1 MAGYKYIGKRIYY
14 LKVDGRVVLDTG
26 EAEGWVVENPHE
38 LQKPPMTKKEYDFKI
53 YAELQKY
60 NPEEVDFIELK
71 WGEFKTEFAECTS
84 YRVNVDT
91 KQLEFDYTPVPP
103 SPEVP
108 VAPSLHERVDN
119 LELGAEATQE
129 ALDMLLLASMGEP
142 VQAATL
148 AVSTFANIKQKGVD
162 NMAAYIAMRIIKKGD
177 KSVEAGREYYVTWM
191 THPVYSKF
199 KADVDLILQ
208 AEERENLIVESL

>member
-1 MAGYKYIGKRIYY
+1 MAGYKYLGKRIYY

-26 EAEGWVVENPHE
+26 EAEGWVNPTTTEDDWRIYSE
-38 LQKPPMTKKEYDFKI
+38 LS
-53 YAELQKY
+53 KY
-60 NPEEVDFIELK
+60 NKSEVDFIELQF
-71 WGEFKTEFAECTS
+71 GEFKTEFAECTD
-84 YRVNVDT
+84 YYIDINT
-91 KQLEFDYTPVPP
+91 KELKFEYGEKPNP
-103 SPEVP
+103 PEVP
-108 VAPSLHERVDN
+108 VKPSLHERVDN

-129 ALDMLLLASMGEP
+129 ALDMLLLANMGEP

-148 AVSTFANIKQKGVD
+148 AVSTFANTNTKQKGVD
-162 NMAAYIAMRIIKKGD
+162 TMAAYIAMRIIKKGD

>member
-14 LKVDGRVVLDTG
+14 LKVDGRVILDTG
-26 EAEGWVVENPHE
+26 EAEGWVNPTTTE
-38 LQKPPMTKKEYDFKI
+38 QDWEI
-53 YAELQKY
+53 YSDLSKY
-60 NPEEVDFIELK
+60 NKSEVDFIELQF
-71 WGEFKTEFAECTS
+71 GEFKTEFAECTS

-91 KQLEFDYTPVPP
+91 KTLEFDYTPIPP

-108 VAPSLHERVDN
+108 VKPSLHERVDD

-148 AVSTFANIKQKGVD
+148 AVSTFANKNKQKGD
-162 NMAAYIAMRIIKKGD
+162 DTMAAYIAMRIIKKGD

>member
-1 MAGYKYIGKRIYY
+1 MAGYKYLGKRIYY

-26 EAEGWVVENPHE
+26 EAEGWVNPTTTE
-38 LQKPPMTKKEYDFKI
+38 DDWII
-53 YAELQKY
+53 YAELSKY
-60 NPEEVDFIELK
+60 NKSEVDYIELQF
-71 WGEFKTEFAECTS
+71 GEFKTEFTECTS

-129 ALDMLLLASMGEP
+129 ALDMLLLANMGEP

-148 AVSTFANIKQKGVD
+148 AVSTFANTKQKGVD

>member
-1 MAGYKYIGKRIYY
+1 MAGYKFFGSRVYY
-14 LKVDGRVVLDTG
+14 LKENGNVVFKTG
-26 EAEGWVVENPHE
+26 QAEGWVIEIKPEQDWEIYEE
-38 LQKPPMTKKEYDFKI
+38 LKKYTKES
-53 YAELQKY
+53 L
-60 NPEEVDFIELK
+60 DFIQLQYD
-71 WGEFKTEFAECTS
+71 EFKTEFVECTS
-84 YRVNVDT
+84 YHVDVA
-91 KQLEFDYTPVPP
+91 KKEIVFEYGEKPNP
-103 SPEVP
+103 PEVP
-108 VAPSLHERVDN
+108 VKPSLHERVDD

-129 ALDMLLLASMGEP
+129 ALDMLLLANMGEP

-148 AVSTFANIKQKGVD
+148 AVSTFANTKQKGVD

>member
-14 LKVDGRVVLDTG
+14 LKVDGRVILDTG
-26 EAEGWVVENPHE
+26 EAEGWVNPTTSEDDWRIYSE
-38 LQKPPMTKKEYDFKI
+38 LS
-53 YAELQKY
+53 KY
-60 NPEEVDFIELK
+60 NKSEVDFMELQF
-71 WGEFKTEFAECTS
+71 GEFKTEFAECTS
-84 YRVNVDT
+84 YRVNTDT
-91 KQLEFDYTPVPP
+91 KTLEFDYTPVPP
-103 SPEVP
+103 APEVP
-108 VAPSLHERVDN
+108 VKPSLHERVDD

-129 ALDMLLLASMGEP
+129 ALDMLLLANMGEP

-148 AVSTFANIKQKGVD
+148 AVSTFANTKQKGVD

>member
-1 MAGYKYIGKRIYY
+1 MAGYKYLGKRIYF

-26 EAEGWVVENPHE
+26 EAEGWVNPTTTEQDWEIYTE
-38 LQKPPMTKKEYDFKI
+38 LS
-53 YAELQKY
+53 KY
-60 NPEEVDFIELK
+60 NKSEVDFIELQF
-71 WGEFKTEFAECTS
+71 GEFKTEFAECTS
-84 YRVNVDT
+84 YRVNVET
-91 KQLEFDYTPVPP
+91 KQLEFDYTPIPP

-142 VQAATL
+142 VQI
-148 AVSTFANIKQKGVD
+148 STFAIDNNKKKGVD

>member
-1 MAGYKYIGKRIYY
+1 MAGYKFFGSRIYY
-14 LKVDGRVVLDTG
+14 LKENGNVVFKTG
-26 EAEGWVVENPHE
+26 QAEGWVTEI
-38 LQKPPMTKKEYDFKI
+38 KPEKDWEI
-53 YAELQKY
+53 YE
-60 NPEEVDFIELK
+60 ELK
-71 WGEFKTEFAECTS
+71 KYTKESLDYIQLQYDEFKTEFAECTS
-84 YRVNVDT
+84 YHVDVA
-91 KQLEFDYTPVPP
+91 KKEIVFEYGEKPNP
-103 SPEVP
+103 PEVP
-108 VAPSLHERVDN
+108 VKPSLHERVDD

-129 ALDMLLLASMGEP
+129 ALDMLLLANMGEP

-148 AVSTFANIKQKGVD
+148 AVSTFANTNTKQKGVD

>member
-1 MAGYKYIGKRIYY
+1 MAGYKYLGKRIYY
-14 LKVDGRVVLDTG
+14 LKVDGRVILDTG
-26 EAEGWVVENPHE
+26 EAEGWVNPTTSE
-38 LQKPPMTKKEYDFKI
+38 DDWRI
-53 YAELQKY
+53 YSELQKY
-60 NPEEVDFIELK
+60 NKTEIDFIELQF
-71 WGEFKTEFAECTS
+71 GEFKTEFAECTS
-84 YRVNVDT
+84 YRVNVET
-91 KQLEFDYTPVPP
+91 KTLEFDYTPIPP

-129 ALDMLLLASMGEP
+129 ALDMLLLANMGEP
-142 VQAATL
+142 VQI
-148 AVSTFANIKQKGVD
+148 STFAIDNTKQKGVD

>member
-1 MAGYKYIGKRIYY
+1 MAGYKYLGKRIYY

-26 EAEGWVVENPHE
+26 EAEGWVNPTTTEDDWRIYSE
-38 LQKPPMTKKEYDFKI
+38 LS
-53 YAELQKY
+53 KY
-60 NPEEVDFIELK
+60 NKSEVDFIELQF
-71 WGEFKTEFAECTS
+71 GEFKTEFAECTS

-129 ALDMLLLASMGEP
+129 ALDMLLLANMGEP

-148 AVSTFANIKQKGVD
+148 AVSTFANTNTKKGGGD
-162 NMAAYIAMRIIKKGD
+162 TMAAYIAMRIIKKGD

>member
-26 EAEGWVVENPHE
+26 EAEGWVNPTTSEDDWRIYTE
-38 LQKPPMTKKEYDFKI
+38 LS
-53 YAELQKY
+53 KY
-60 NPEEVDFIELK
+60 NKSEVDYIELK

-129 ALDMLLLASMGEP
+129 ALDILLLANMGEP
-142 VQAATL
+142 VQI
-148 AVSTFANIKQKGVD
+148 STFAIDNTKQKGVD

>member
-1 MAGYKYIGKRIYY
+1 MAGYKYLGKRIYY

-26 EAEGWVVENPHE
+26 EAEGWVNPTTTEDDWRIYSE
-38 LQKPPMTKKEYDFKI
+38 LS
-53 YAELQKY
+53 KY
-60 NPEEVDFIELK
+60 NKSEVDFIELK

-129 ALDMLLLASMGEP
+129 ALDMLLLANMGEP

-148 AVSTFANIKQKGVD
+148 AVSTFANTNTKKGGGD
-162 NMAAYIAMRIIKKGD
+162 TMAAYIAMRIIKKGD

>member
-1 MAGYKYIGKRIYY
+1 MSKYIFIGSRIYF
-14 LKVDGRVVLDTG
+14 LKENGNVILRTSEG
-26 EAEGWVVENPHE
+26 EGHLIE
-38 LQKPPMTKKEYDFKI
+38 LTPQQDWEVYEDLKGYNKE
-53 YAELQKY
+53 A
-60 NPEEVDFIELK
+60 VDFIQLEYK
-71 WGEFKTEFAECTS
+71 EFETEFNECTD
-84 YRVNVDT
+84 YHVDT
-91 KQLEFDYTPVPP
+91 DKKELVFEYGEKPP
-103 SPEVP
+103 APEVT
-108 VAPSLHERVDN
+108 VTPSLHERVDN

-148 AVSTFANIKQKGVD
+148 AVSTFANTKQKGVD

>member
-1 MAGYKYIGKRIYY
+1 MAGYKYLGKRIYY

-26 EAEGWVVENPHE
+26 EAEGWVNPTTTEDDWRIYSE
-38 LQKPPMTKKEYDFKI
+38 LS
-53 YAELQKY
+53 KY
-60 NPEEVDFIELK
+60 NKSEVDFIELQF
-71 WGEFKTEFAECTS
+71 GEFKTEFAECTS
-84 YRVNVDT
+84 YRVNIDT
-91 KQLEFDYTPVPP
+91 KTLEFDYTPVPP
-103 SPEVP
+103 APDVPISPT
-108 VAPSLHERVDN
+108 LHERVDN

-129 ALDMLLLASMGEP
+129 ALDMLLLANMGEP

-148 AVSTFANIKQKGVD
+148 AVSTFANTKQKGVD

>member
-1 MAGYKYIGKRIYY
+1 MAGFKYIGRRIFF
-14 LKVDGRVVLDTG
+14 LKENGTVILEIG
-26 EAEGWVVENPHE
+26 EMEGWVVEPE
-38 LQKPPMTKKEYDFKI
+38 KEFNKALEEAYNY
-53 YAELQKY
+53 YAELSKY
-60 NPEEVDFIELK
+60 NKEVVDFIDLEF
-71 WGEFKTEFAECTS
+71 GEYKTEFAEKTS
-84 YRVNVDT
+84 YKIDVETR
-91 KQLEFDYTPVPP
+91 KPIFDYTPVPP

-129 ALDMLLLASMGEP
+129 ALDMLLLANMGEP
-142 VQAATL
+142 VQI
-148 AVSTFANIKQKGVD
+148 STFAIDNTKQKGVD